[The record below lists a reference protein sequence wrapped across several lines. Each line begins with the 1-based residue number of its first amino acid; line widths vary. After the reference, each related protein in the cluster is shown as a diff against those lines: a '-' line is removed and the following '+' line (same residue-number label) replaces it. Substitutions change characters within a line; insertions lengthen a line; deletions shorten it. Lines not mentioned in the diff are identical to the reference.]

1 MFAFLLYRQDASKRR
16 EHAVNGTRYE
26 AREEG
31 GIKEKKGRQLRK
43 KKKNRSGE
51 NARVKEKRRRGKEEE
66 GEKNRK

>member
-1 MFAFLLYRQDASKRR
+1 MFVFLLYRQDASKRR

-43 KKKNRSGE
+43 KKNRERSGE
-51 NARVKEKRRRGKEEE
+51 NARVKEKRRREKEEE
-66 GEKNRK
+66 GEKK